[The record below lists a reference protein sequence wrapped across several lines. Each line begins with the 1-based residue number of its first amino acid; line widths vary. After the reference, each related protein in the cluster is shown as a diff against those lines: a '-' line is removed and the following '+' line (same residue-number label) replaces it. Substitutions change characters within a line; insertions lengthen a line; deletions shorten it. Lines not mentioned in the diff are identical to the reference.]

1 MHVLVVPFLMAL
13 IVCGLYAMAKPRARK
28 DY

>member
-13 IVCGLYAMAKPRARK
+13 ILCGLYAMAKPPAKK
-28 DY
+28 DS